1 MKFVRGEPKYHVKWK
16 GYDETSWEPE
26 SNLHCPELLNKFK
39 AAQLQ
44 EARALKKK
52 ATRKADL
59 PDRGSHVTAKIPAEH
74 QEDSEG
80 LEEVY
85 EVEKILR
92 ETFRFGLS
100 YFEVK
105 WKGYSQTSWEP
116 ASNLNCPDKL
126 EKFRRRQKAAR
137 QPMLENSAP
146 AEVTDA
152 TGTVGHDS
160 PRKDTDE
167 NEKPSGG
174 STARQASRAS
184 IPENN
189 GVVTN
194 DADNVATESRQTDDR
209 NENVATESR
218 QTDDRNENDYE
229 YDYPN
234 YFPETTEEEAIS
246 NAGGG
251 VEPWGDGISNN
262 ADADATPV
270 PRADSRGSGKA
281 PRKRKSPR
289 QTAETTAT

>member
-1 MKFVRGEPKYHVKWK
+1 MSLKRRVGSGRDAQPPRKARRKAARTVNSEASDVEFEVEKIIEVKFVRGEPKYHVKWK

-59 PDRGSHVTAKIPAEH
+59 PDRGSHVTAKIPAKH
-74 QEDSEG
+74 QEGSEG

-116 ASNLNCPDKL
+116 ASNLNCPDNL
-126 EKFRRRQKAAR
+126 EKFRHRQKAAR
-137 QPMLENSAP
+137 QAMLENSAP

-152 TGTVGHDS
+152 TGT
-160 PRKDTDE
+160 
-167 NEKPSGG
+167 
-174 STARQASRAS
+174 
-184 IPENN
+184 
-189 GVVTN
+189 
-194 DADNVATESRQTDDR
+194 
-209 NENVATESR
+209 
-218 QTDDRNENDYE
+218 
-229 YDYPN
+229 
-234 YFPETTEEEAIS
+234 
-246 NAGGG
+246 
-251 VEPWGDGISNN
+251 
-262 ADADATPV
+262 
-270 PRADSRGSGKA
+270 
-281 PRKRKSPR
+281 
-289 QTAETTAT
+289 